1 MTTHSRILTWRIPWM
16 EGPAGLQSTGRK
28 ESYTTETLGRQQV
41 NPEGVMLSG
50 LSQAEKDNVI
60 SHLCGS
66 KNNKVLDAESRLVCH
81 KLWGWG
87 GDGETLPSIRC
98 LYILYIYI
106 YMRLKTSE
114 LSCHL

>member
-50 LSQAEKDNVI
+50 VSQAEKDNMI

-81 KLWGWG
+81 KLRGWG

-98 LYILYIYI
+98 IYILYIYI